1 MKIIKL
7 TLLVCGLISLCGCR
21 QNRLFANYRELDH
34 TELIQTIG
42 LDKSEGEAHVTVATG
57 VSESGAFTIF
67 TGKAATISKALAEI
81 HTFPTKK
88 FLFLGHTHNILIGS
102 DMLHDMLECLDFLER
117 SVDMRLD
124 TPFFVVRGCTAK
136 EMMRQAKVGD
146 AGVTE
151 LLQPL
156 TDESS
161 LGSDNHVFTTK
172 EIISVLTAE
181 GYALAYAVQLTT
193 DQDKISEGE
202 ANIIPAGYA
211 VIRHGGVIGY
221 IDYEDCLGVNLL
233 INRAVNGIIPLSD
246 GKGGFVSVS
255 LATSGSKVKGNFDGN
270 NLKNIQIDINISAN
284 IEQVQNDL
292 DISDPAVIEMLE
304 KELSQTINDYC
315 ASALKASRELQ
326 TDFLGL
332 GKRVSVADP
341 LKFEKAVDDWNKV
354 FPQMPVKIKIDALI
368 ERTYDILKPKG

>member
-57 VSESGAFTIF
+57 VSENGAFTIF

-102 DMLHDMLECLDFLER
+102 DMLLDMLECLDFLER

-211 VIRHGGVIGY
+211 VIKDGGVIGY

-255 LATSGSKVKGNFDGN
+255 LATSGSKVKGNFEGDD
-270 NLKNIQIDINISAN
+270 LKNIQIDINISAN

-292 DISDPAVIEMLE
+292 DIADPSVIEMLE
-304 KELSQTINDYC
+304 KELSQTINEYC
-315 ASALKASRELQ
+315 TTALKASREMQ

-341 LKFEKAVDDWNKV
+341 LKFEKAVDDWNKA
-354 FPQMPVKIKIDALI
+354 FPQMPVEIKIDALI